1 MATVT
6 ETETA
11 APPVPWETAEELLEA
26 LGGIALSRVRMRPL
40 PGTATE
46 ADLIAVNERKSGICE
61 LIDGVLVEKTMGAY
75 ESYLAVL
82 LSHLL
87 MSFVRPRNLG
97 VVLGADG
104 MLKLFP
110 GMIRIPDVSFLAWD
124 RVPPGTIT
132 RRVAAPAVAPDLA
145 VEVISLSNTKKE
157 MAQKLLDYF
166 AAGTRLVWYFDPG
179 PRIVTVFRSPEQSTT
194 LHEDQTL
201 DGGDVLPGFALPLR
215 GFFDEPDL
223 EGGEPRGGAN
233 GAGQGG

>member
-1 MATVT
+1 MATT
-6 ETETA
+6 S
-11 APPVPWETAEELLEA
+11 PPLHDWTV
-26 LGGIALSRVRMRPL
+26 
-40 PGTATE
+40 
-46 ADLIAVNERKSGICE
+46 ADLYDLLGPIPVSRIRRDPPPGQGTEEDVVEIHDRENRLYE
-61 LIDGVLVEKTMGAY
+61 LVDGVLVEKTVATY
-75 ESYLAVL
+75 ESYLAML
-82 LSHLL
+82 IGHLL
-87 MSFVRPRNLG
+87 LDFARPRNLG

-104 MLKLFP
+104 MMRLFP
-110 GMIRIPDVSFLAWD
+110 GRVRIPDVSFIS
-124 RVPPGTIT
+124 RRRPSPGKIS
-132 RRVAAPAVAPDLA
+132 RSEPIADLAPDLA

-166 AAGTRLVWYFDPG
+166 ASGTRLVWYFDPG

-233 GAGQGG
+233 GAGPGG

>member
-1 MATVT
+1 MATI
-6 ETETA
+6 
-11 APPVPWETAEELLEA
+11 APPRHDWTVADLFDLL
-26 LGGIALSRVRMRPL
+26 GPIPFSRIRQDPP
-40 PGTATE
+40 PGEATE
-46 ADLIAVNERKSGICE
+46 QDVVEIHDRENRLYE

-145 VEVISLSNTKKE
+145 VEVISLSNTKQE
-157 MAQKLLDYF
+157 MAQKLRDYF
-166 AAGTRLVWYFDPG
+166 ASGTRLVWYFDPG

-233 GAGQGG
+233 GAGPGG